1 MLNLRS
7 RVGLGTAPL
16 GSLADGPLWWGP
28 QDRDEAVATIRA
40 ALDAGIDWV
49 DTAPFYGWGRAEEL
63 VGDAVSGRRDGV
75 TILTKCGTVRRA
87 DGTWHE
93 DGSPAA
99 VRADLESSLRRLRT
113 DHVDA
118 LQLHDP
124 DPAVPVEETV
134 GAMAE
139 LVTEGKVRAIGLS
152 NHPADLL
159 VRGAAIAPIAVV
171 QHQWSILHH
180 GADAEGRGPGA
191 ERPAPSS
198 SPGRRW
204 RRGSSSTG
212 SILSRPLMVISAG
225 GCHGHRATELFA
237 WRRCVATP
245 RLLGDRCRTA
255 PCRGSSTR
263 HGRSSAPARRAR
275 LAPSPGTGSRARP
288 RRRQRSTAAT
298 HRSILVIPDVDPVQW

>member
-7 RVGLGTAPL
+7 RVGVGTAPL

-63 VGDAVSGRRDGV
+63 VGDAVSGRRDDV
-75 TILTKCGTVRRA
+75 TIVTKCGTVRRP

-93 DGSPAA
+93 DGSPDA
-99 VRADLESSLRRLRT
+99 VRADLEASLRRLRT

-134 GAMAE
+134 GTMAE
-139 LVTEGKVRAIGLS
+139 LVIEGKVRAIGLS
-152 NHPADLL
+152 NHPAELL
-159 VRGAAIAPIAVV
+159 VRGAAVAPISVV

-180 GADAEGRGPGA
+180 GPDADGARAWCRETGAEFLAWSPLASGFLVDGFAPDRTADGDLRRRLPWASGDGADRLAQVRRDADAAGRTLQDHA
-191 ERPAPSS
+191 MS
-198 SPGRRW
+198 W
-204 RRGSSSTG
+204 V
-212 SILSRPLMVISAG
+212 LDSA
-225 GCHGHRATELFA
+225 RAIFGVRTPTEA
-237 WRRCVATP
+237 RAVA
-245 RLLGDRCRTA
+245 RY
-255 PCRGSSTR
+255 
-263 HGRSSAPARRAR
+263 
-275 LAPSPGTGSRARP
+275 
-288 RRRQRSTAAT
+288 Q
-298 HRSILVIPDVDPVQW
+298 